1 MLTTQENNHAII
13 RTWKNPNNNKRKE
26 ENIMKSKK
34 NYLTKLSQEDID
46 VLVVQVQ
53 KTIEKNNTLIKVLNS
68 RLKEIDKEQLK
79 ECKNIGDEDNV

>member
-1 MLTTQENNHAII
+1 M
-13 RTWKNPNNNKRKE
+13 KN
-26 ENIMKSKK
+26 KK

-68 RLKEIDKEQLK
+68 RLKEIDKKQLN
-79 ECKNIGDEDNV
+79 ECKNIGGEDNV

>member
-1 MLTTQENNHAII
+1 M
-13 RTWKNPNNNKRKE
+13 KN
-26 ENIMKSKK
+26 KK

-68 RLKEIDKEQLK
+68 RLKEIDKKQLK
-79 ECKNIGDEDNV
+79 ECKNIGGEDNV

>member
-1 MLTTQENNHAII
+1 M
-13 RTWKNPNNNKRKE
+13 KN
-26 ENIMKSKK
+26 KK

-53 KTIEKNNTLIKVLNS
+53 KNIERNNTLIKVLNS

-79 ECKNIGDEDNV
+79 ECKNIGGEDNV

>member
-1 MLTTQENNHAII
+1 
-13 RTWKNPNNNKRKE
+13 
-26 ENIMKSKK
+26 MKSKK
-34 NYLTKLSQEDID
+34 NYLTKLSQEDIN

-79 ECKNIGDEDNV
+79 ECKNIGGEDNV

>member
-1 MLTTQENNHAII
+1 
-13 RTWKNPNNNKRKE
+13 
-26 ENIMKSKK
+26 MKSKK

-79 ECKNIGDEDNV
+79 ECKNIGGEDNV

>member
-1 MLTTQENNHAII
+1 
-13 RTWKNPNNNKRKE
+13 
-26 ENIMKSKK
+26 MKSKK

-79 ECKNIGDEDNV
+79 ECKNIGGEDNVWYIYWLDSKSKIRIHG